1 MAPTPNSI
9 SHPTP
14 PGAMHISAP
23 LMWSVATSSQAPA
36 ELAGF
41 NYEQGLALAELGELI
56 EFRRTFQY
64 PVAPGLPLFRRGTSS
79 GALQFFR
86 RLLAYNDIR
95 ELSDSD
101 EYVRTTGLGSLKF
114 AVDRAIAR
122 HTMRERT
129 GGAPVLAIG
138 AGQRLTE
145 HVLKTLYGD
154 QVTMHEVSPRF
165 ARTQDAVDVEVA
177 EAKIEDAV
185 LPPAS
190 FEFAYSIMGSYYA
203 KDQIDVLQRVVD
215 GLRVGGELFLMW
227 PWNMRNRYHAGLV
240 DRWSGFFHHKG
251 LDIGVKK
258 FTEDGFNPFKNP
270 RMILIWARKGSADVD
285 VGAAFQVV
293 AELDKVGL
301 VGGEVKYPPVFRLA
315 MGGSY
320 FGAHV
325 MTQQNLVPVVE
336 SMVDIVCKAYKTDP
350 GTLLYKM
357 SGRNVDGIAGEEA
370 RHELAQLLIGEQRF
384 KLKDNVPLT
393 TTILSSL
400 SPALAILDTDSTVQA
415 ERDREYQVR
424 MKAMNN
430 MVGPGRY

>member
-1 MAPTPNSI
+1 MAPTPNSAFHSI
-9 SHPTP
+9 P

-23 LMWSVATSSQAPA
+23 LMWSVDTSLLAPD

-41 NYEQGLALAELGELI
+41 NHERGLALAELGELI
-56 EFRRTFQY
+56 EFRRKFRY
-64 PVAPGLPLFRRGTSS
+64 PAAPDLPLFRRGTSS

-95 ELSDSD
+95 GLSDSD

-129 GGAPVLAIG
+129 GSAPVLTIG

-145 HVLKTLYGD
+145 LGLKTLYDD

-165 ARTQDAVDVEVA
+165 ARTQGAVDVEVA
-177 EAKIEDAV
+177 EDKIEDVV

-227 PWNMRNRYHAGLV
+227 PWSRQNRHHAGLV

-251 LDIGVKK
+251 LDIGAKT

-270 RMILIWARKGSADVD
+270 RMILVWARKGSADVD
-285 VGAAFQVV
+285 VGAAFQVA

-301 VGGEVKYPPVFRLA
+301 VGGQVQYPPVFRLA

-320 FGAHV
+320 FGAHMV
-325 MTQQNLVPVVE
+325 TQQNLVPVVE
-336 SMVDIVCKAYKTDP
+336 SMVDIVCKAYETDP

-357 SGRNVDGIAGEEA
+357 SGRRMNGIACEEA

-384 KLKDNVPLT
+384 KLKDNFPLT

-415 ERDREYQVR
+415 ERDTAKRVR

-430 MVGPGRY
+430 MVGPGRF